1 LSQLQTPAT
10 AGEGLEPS
18 PVYGQLWPHQL
29 QAQPLLLGGSALLW
43 WEPRLGKT
51 AACLAAFEQLRQA
64 RPRPAVVVCPQIA
77 KAVWRKEAERMGLGV
92 EVLTLH
98 GLTQRRID
106 RRPGDGRGRLV
117 LVNWELARSWLD
129 ELRELVGGG
138 VLILDETHDH
148 ITNPLTARHRAAYSL
163 SIVAE
168 RTWISTGTPYRKSA
182 LDLFWQLRML
192 GPRANPFQIWSDRRF
207 GNRYCDRVPGY
218 WPGQVEY
225 RGLKDGREQE
235 LLSRVPAIDKRRVED
250 VPYVPLRVTSWV
262 SEGPMY
268 EHDNDN
274 GLAAALAALAEL
286 KARRTVEY
294 VRSLP
299 RRPVVVFGWHRRF
312 IELVAGE
319 LQAPIVYGGTSADQR
334 EQAIAAFSTGQVPV
348 LVCNLR
354 AAGMSIDLARAADA
368 VVGELW
374 WDEVTHRQAE
384 ARILGP
390 RQLARHPTIH
400 YLMSADS
407 ADEHVWNVRLGK
419 GRALDR
425 LDEAATRL
433 QAQEVS

>member
-1 LSQLQTPAT
+1 
-10 AGEGLEPS
+10 
-18 PVYGQLWPHQL
+18 
-29 QAQPLLLGGSALLW
+29 LW

-51 AACLAAFEQLRQA
+51 AACLAAFEQLRQE
-64 RPRPAVVVCPQIA
+64 RPHNALVVCPQIA

-98 GLTQRRID
+98 GLTQRRVD

-117 LVNWELARSWLD
+117 LINWELAPSWLD
-129 ELRELVGGG
+129 ELRELVLRG

-148 ITNPLTARHRAAYSL
+148 ITNPLNLRHRAAYSL
-163 SIVAE
+163 SLTAE
-168 RTWISTGTPYRKSA
+168 RTWITTGTAYRRSA
-182 LDLFWQLRML
+182 LDVFWQLRML
-192 GPRANPFQIWSDRRF
+192 GPRANPFQVWSPQRF
-207 GNRYCDRVPGY
+207 GNRFCQKSAGF
-218 WPGQVEY
+218 WQGQFDY
-225 RGLKDGREQE
+225 RGLRDGREQE
-235 LLSRVPAIDKRRVED
+235 LLSRVPAIDKRRAED
-250 VPYVPLRVTSWV
+250 VPYLPLRVTSWV

-268 EHDNDN
+268 EHRHDI

-286 KARRTVEY
+286 KARRTVDY

-299 RRPVVVFGWHRRF
+299 RRPVVVFGWHRHY
-312 IELVAGE
+312 IELVAAE
-319 LQAPIVYGGTSADQR
+319 LEAPIIYGGTSADQR
-334 EQAIAAFSTGQVPV
+334 EQAIAALRAGQVPV

-407 ADEHVWNVRLGK
+407 ADEFVWNVRLRK

-425 LDEAATRL
+425 LDEAGAQL